1 MMPSSN
7 EGTITNENER
17 EEKRLRS
24 CEPDLKV
31 ILGSGDEKTIQ
42 WYHKPTLA
50 SKSKYIDTILAA
62 PMKESKDSVLS
73 FPDITPHVWTK
84 MLKFLDNPIAVR
96 EMTAKDAVEVA
107 TFYDKYE
114 FVEGKKL
121 CSYVMMDYLSD
132 ESLDIME
139 KSLSL
144 DNDEIDLIVNSVV
157 VAHKANMEEV
167 FKKGM
172 KYIFNK
178 LFDSGGDIPYGR
190 LMFTESHL
198 TKLVPALSFCK
209 ERSGGQLNW
218 QRLGLSYPPFTERQV
233 KQPHFSNEFIVEGQ
247 LEQSL
252 KLWHSCISHIKITDT
267 SKCDG
272 EYRRRNGEVLDTYR
286 PSRYHAS
293 ERCKKYR
300 KDAKS
305 KVVVVVGKDVTA
317 LIELWRV
324 KWYKV

>member
-1 MMPSSN
+1 MMASSN

-172 KYIFNK
+172 KYIINK
-178 LFDSGGDIPYGR
+178 LRSGGDIPYGR

-209 ERSGGQLNW
+209 EKSGGQLNW
-218 QRLGLSYPPFTERQV
+218 QRLGLSYPPFTEWRV
-233 KQPHFSNEFIVEGQ
+233 KQPDFANEFIVEGQ

-272 EYRRRNGEVLDTYR
+272 EYRKRNGEVLDTYR